1 MSDKEIKYI
10 LFLEDIQTAIVKIE
24 KYTEGLS
31 FEEFCNFEMAVDAV
45 LRNLEVIGEAV
56 KNIPEGVRD
65 RYREVEWK
73 EAVGFRNVLAHDYFG
88 IDLGIGGHD
97 AASCPPIP
105 PLKKNLPAFKEHI
118 ANVLE
123 CEKFEDNVDEKK

>member
-1 MSDKEIKYI
+1 
-10 LFLEDIQTAIVKIE
+10 
-24 KYTEGLS
+24 
-31 FEEFCNFEMAVDAV
+31 MAVDAV

-56 KNIPEGVRD
+56 RNIPEEVRN

-88 IDLGIGGHD
+88 IDLESVWD
-97 AASCPPIP
+97 T
-105 PLKKNLPAFKEHI
+105 LKKNLPAFKEHI

-123 CEKFEDNVDEKK
+123 CEKFEDNVDNRK

>member
-1 MSDKEIKYI
+1 MSDKERQYV
-10 LFLEDIQTAIVKIE
+10 LFLEDIQTSIVKIE
-24 KYTEGLS
+24 KYTKGLS

-56 KNIPEGVRD
+56 KNIPEGVRN

-88 IDLGIGGHD
+88 IDLESIWD
-97 AASCPPIP
+97 T
-105 PLKKNLPAFKEHI
+105 LKKNLPAFKEHI

-123 CEKFEDNVDEKK
+123 YEKFEGDIDEKK

>member
-1 MSDKEIKYI
+1 MSDKERQFI

-56 KNIPEGVRD
+56 KNIPEGVKN
-65 RYREVEWK
+65 RYCEVEW
-73 EAVGFRNVLAHDYFG
+73 
-88 IDLGIGGHD
+88 
-97 AASCPPIP
+97 
-105 PLKKNLPAFKEHI
+105 
-118 ANVLE
+118 
-123 CEKFEDNVDEKK
+123 EKFKGLGGFESGIHNCTA

>member
-1 MSDKEIKYI
+1 MSDKARQYI
-10 LFLEDIQTAIVKIE
+10 LFLEDIHAAIVKIE

-31 FEEFCNFEMAVDAV
+31 FEEFSKIEMAVDAV

-56 KNIPEGVRD
+56 KNIPEGVKN

-88 IDLGIGGHD
+88 IDLESVWD
-97 AASCPPIP
+97 T
-105 PLKKNLPAFKEHI
+105 LKKNLPVFKEHI

-123 CEKFEDNVDEKK
+123 CERFEHHEA

>member
-1 MSDKEIKYI
+1 MSDKERQYV
-10 LFLEDIQTAIVKIE
+10 LFLEDIQTSIVKIE
-24 KYTEGLS
+24 KYTKGLS

-56 KNIPEGVRD
+56 KNIPEGVKN

-88 IDLGIGGHD
+88 IDLESVWD
-97 AASCPPIP
+97 T
-105 PLKKNLPAFKEHI
+105 LKKNLPAFKEHI
-118 ANVLE
+118 TNVLE
-123 CEKFEDNVDEKK
+123 CEKFEDK

>member
-1 MSDKEIKYI
+1 MSDKERQFIIY
-10 LFLEDIQTAIVKIE
+10 LEDIQTAIVKIE
-24 KYTEGLS
+24 KYTERLS

-56 KNIPEGVRD
+56 KNIPEGVRN

-88 IDLGIGGHD
+88 IDLESVWD
-97 AASCPPIP
+97 T
-105 PLKKNLPAFKEHI
+105 LKKNLPDFKEHI

-123 CEKFEDNVDEKK
+123 CEK